1 MAAYIPVIGVT
12 FNISVFMIL
21 AFLLVLQLRFK
32 KYKASFSYALIDLE
46 AMMFLYTVLKIIALY
61 LRIVTD
67 QDRTTVFIT
76 NFSAHVAHLL
86 VFIML
91 FRFYVIFCRPD
102 HHMPRADRF
111 MAAIPALVVFILMAI
126 PSTRNEIFFVDKNGV
141 YSLGRLRWIIVDAA
155 IIYVA
160 MVIGVIIKYRK
171 ELNSMFG
178 LCLGMNIFCGLF
190 VFTGTVNTVFSSST
204 SNLVMALSTV
214 VMSFF
219 INTETEN
226 KLRNDN
232 QVDALTG
239 VRNRSGLRADFDSFC
254 NKELWIAFGDVDAFK
269 SFNDRY
275 GHSCG
280 DKVLKAC
287 GMILKE
293 NFHDTCYRYG
303 GDEFLLIYDS
313 PSEDF
318 THKMKK
324 VIQEIGQIQIEDTS
338 ENISMTFGFTHGFAK
353 NFADVRGLIEGADAA
368 LYEGK
373 KTGRKLVSGSED
385 SLGDNDGVGAAYLFR
400 KEERAVYEKSALAIA
415 VYQMIDNKPTAILV
429 SNGLC
434 QYYQMDRSALIRYLN
449 SGRMDYVA
457 EEDVETIRNLMG
469 NMQNIEEHV
478 TLYHMLSSGSEYKM
492 ICRGRYQIMGDGTPL
507 VFTNFI
513 RLDEK

>member
-46 AMMFLYTVLKIIALY
+46 AMMFLYTVLKIIVLY
-61 LRIVTD
+61 LRIVPD
-67 QDRTTVFIT
+67 QDRTTVFII
-76 NFSAHVAHLL
+76 NYFAHIAHVL

-102 HHMPRADRF
+102 HHITRMDLSLAVV
-111 MAAIPALVVFILMAI
+111 PAVFVVILMTI
-126 PSTRNEIFFVDKNGV
+126 PSTRNKLFLVDQNGV
-141 YSLGRLRWIIVDAA
+141 YSTGSLHWAFVAAA
-155 IIYVA
+155 IVYLA
-160 MVIGVIIKYRK
+160 MVIVVIIKYRK
-171 ELNSMFG
+171 ELNSMFN
-178 LCLGMNIFCGLF
+178 LCLGMNILYGIFIL
-190 VFTGTVNTVFSSST
+190 VGTVNSIFSSSF
-204 SNLVMALSTV
+204 SNLVLALSMV

-226 KLRNDN
+226 KLRNDT

-239 VRNRSGLRADFDSFC
+239 IRNRSGLRADFDSFC

-275 GHSCG
+275 GHICG

-303 GDEFLLIYDS
+303 GDEFLVIYDS

-318 THKMKK
+318 TQKMKK

-338 ENISMTFGFTHGFAK
+338 EKISMTFGFTHGFAK
-353 NFADVRGLIEGADAA
+353 NFADVRELIEGADAA

-373 KTGRKLVSGSED
+373 KTGRKLVSGGD
-385 SLGDNDGVGAAYLFR
+385 NSLGDNDGVGAAYLFR

-449 SGRMDYVA
+449 SGRMDNVA
-457 EEDVETIRNLMG
+457 KEDLETIRNLLK

-492 ICRGRYQIMGDGTPL
+492 VCRGRYQIMGDGTPL